1 MKKAFVTEKYTR
13 NSVVKPQ
20 LIYFKWRHRDSR
32 ITRNVLTVFG
42 PLFFFYTECTLC
54 NVKENP
60 MFGEEQWKAVA
71 KIIIFWLKNANN
83 LPFTCSILCF
93 DHLNK
98 TLDSLMQYILKTGAE
113 TLKATLKN
121 VNPVNQSDL
130 DDIITQHVLKRVPR
144 QGKMKR
150 ILIELA

>member
-1 MKKAFVTEKYTR
+1 
-13 NSVVKPQ
+13 
-20 LIYFKWRHRDSR
+20 
-32 ITRNVLTVFG
+32 
-42 PLFFFYTECTLC
+42 
-54 NVKENP
+54 

>member
-1 MKKAFVTEKYTR
+1 
-13 NSVVKPQ
+13 
-20 LIYFKWRHRDSR
+20 
-32 ITRNVLTVFG
+32 
-42 PLFFFYTECTLC
+42 
-54 NVKENP
+54 

-83 LPFTCSILCF
+83 LPCSHAVYYVF

-130 DDIITQHVLKRVPR
+130 DDIIIQHVLKRVPR